1 LLREHND
8 EAYSESEV
16 IWRDHPLCAPA
27 DRWPTVFWGPD
38 SLDEEAWNAF
48 SARLEVSASAAVIE
62 REIGDAASVL
72 DVGGGLGAVTR
83 QLPLAGRRCVRVD
96 PPLDSLHAAPRT
108 LPADDG
114 TPIRLVPGRAEAL
127 PFEDG
132 SFDAVVATWTL
143 QYTRDPGRA
152 VAEMIR
158 VAAPRARI
166 VIVQAHP
173 ENPIV
178 RCYNACA
185 AITGRPLAHHGF
197 LLARAAEALAAHR
210 FTSIELMPA
219 PAFVRL
225 DATSAREREQ
235 LAATIVDLH
244 FAGSVHRPAMLSRAL
259 EILREAQ
266 ETVGIGP
273 GAVAEGRGAIADH
286 GVLLSAR
293 R

>member
-1 LLREHND
+1 
-8 EAYSESEV
+8 
-16 IWRDHPLCAPA
+16 
-27 DRWPTVFWGPD
+27 VFWGPD
-38 SLDEEAWNAF
+38 SLDEEAGNAF
-48 SARLEVSASAAVIE
+48 LARLEVDASAAVID

-72 DVGGGLGAVTR
+72 DVGGGLGAVTPRLGLGGR
-83 QLPLAGRRCVRVD
+83 QCARVD
-96 PPLDSLHAAPRT
+96 PPLDSRRAVERT
-108 LPADDG
+108 VSADDG

-127 PFEDG
+127 PFDDG

-152 VAEMIR
+152 VSEMIR
-158 VAAPRARI
+158 VASPRARI

-173 ENPIV
+173 DNPIV

-219 PAFVRL
+219 PAFVRF
-225 DATSAREREQ
+225 DATSAREREL

-259 EILREAQ
+259 QILREAQ
-266 ETVGIGP
+266 E
-273 GAVAEGRGAIADH
+273 AVSVSAAACGEQRGAIGDH